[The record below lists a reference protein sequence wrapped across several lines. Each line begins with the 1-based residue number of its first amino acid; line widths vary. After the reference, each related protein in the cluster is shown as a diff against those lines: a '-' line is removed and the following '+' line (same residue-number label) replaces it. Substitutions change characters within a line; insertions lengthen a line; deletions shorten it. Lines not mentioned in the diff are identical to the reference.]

1 MTVDIKRLTAHLS
14 QSQQEE
20 ISKAY
25 KKQAENETAAFLWC
39 FFLGWM
45 GAHRFYLRQW
55 GQGIIHLILA
65 LITVA
70 IAVGG
75 ALAGVDPTIIVVAAL
90 PFGVAALIW
99 EVIDLFRIDDE
110 VAAMNLR
117 LAETLIAGTM
127 LADTSVLQQAQ
138 TKLDEVLHNVAA
150 EDSQSTEGE
159 GAAVAAAAAE
169 TDAAAEPVIAG
180 SASEAPVET
189 AAAAGATVERYEATT
204 TTRISADPNADQKDD
219 QPVPAGTKDWSETA
233 TESRDTLGGGE
244 PGPGDTTEGTHI
256 DETVTRAHTESGYSR
271 TDSIDTV
278 ISESAAMADDAGEAV
293 IAADMTTM
301 SPAESEAPTWPN
313 LPQVAPVSE
322 ARPVDFTDLGGP
334 VPVTPVADIDSAG
347 ATPLIVAL
355 GEEAVTSP
363 PPPAVDSYAPPVTED
378 MVADESDSTP
388 VESYI
393 PPIVPVVE
401 LDAGD
406 TQPVATAPEN
416 EEPETLAEL
425 AGLATATGIAV
436 DVAEP
441 SEPEVPAELE
451 VPAAPEAPAEVP
463 DAVEAA
469 GAAEGVDAA
478 AAVAPPPEV
487 AHAEHIEPASHL
499 LKRIRVTR
507 QIKVNGEV
515 VEETSA
521 EELIE
526 ADADPEPVRQRLRQQ
541 LHNLAAARMA
551 ELGITPTDQADA

>member
-14 QSQQEE
+14 QSQQDE
-20 ISKAY
+20 ITKAY
-25 KKQAENETAAFLWC
+25 EKQAENETAAFLWC

-55 GQGIIHLILA
+55 GQGIIHLIIA
-65 LITVA
+65 LITVV

-75 ALAGVDPTIIVVAAL
+75 ALAKVDPTIIVVAAL

-138 TKLDEVLHNVAA
+138 TKLGEVLTNVAA
-150 EDSQSTEGE
+150 ESGQSTGGE
-159 GAAVAAAAAE
+159 EASVASAAVE
-169 TDAAAEPVIAG
+169 TDAAAEPAIT
-180 SASEAPVET
+180 STTLEAPVEAV
-189 AAAAGATVERYEATT
+189 AATGATVERYEATT
-204 TTRISADPNADQKDD
+204 TTRVSEDPNADQQEN
-219 QPVPAGTKDWSETA
+219 QPVPAGTKDWSETE

-244 PGPGDTTEGTHI
+244 PGPGDATVGTHI
-256 DETVTRAHTESGYSR
+256 DETATLAHTESGYSS
-271 TDSIDTV
+271 TDSTDTV
-278 ISESAAMADDAGEAV
+278 ISESAAVAEDTGEAV
-293 IAADMTTM
+293 IAAGLPTM
-301 SPAESEAPTWPN
+301 SASESEAPTWPN
-313 LPQVAPVSE
+313 LPLVAPAS
-322 ARPVDFTDLGGP
+322 AAMSIDYTDLGDP
-334 VPVTPVADIDSAG
+334 VSVTPVADVDSAG
-347 ATPLIVAL
+347 STPLIVAL
-355 GEEAVTSP
+355 GEDVTSP
-363 PPPAVDSYAPPVTED
+363 PPPAVASDNPVTEEGAAPVVVD
-378 MVADESDSTP
+378 QSDSTP

-401 LDAGD
+401 MDAGD
-406 TQPVATAPEN
+406 TQPITTAPEE

-436 DVAEP
+436 DLAEP
-441 SEPEVPAELE
+441 AEPEVPAGM
-451 VPAAPEAPAEVP
+451 P
-463 DAVEAA
+463 DTVEAA
-469 GAAEGVDAA
+469 GAVEVAEA
-478 AAVAPPPEV
+478 APPPEV
-487 AHAEHIEPASHL
+487 AHAEQIEPASHL

-541 LHNLAAARMA
+541 LHIQAAARMS
-551 ELGITPTDQADA
+551 ELGITPDQAES

>member
-14 QSQQEE
+14 QSQQDE
-20 ISKAY
+20 ITKAY
-25 KKQAENETAAFLWC
+25 EKQAENETAAFLWC

-65 LITVA
+65 LITVV

-75 ALAGVDPTIIVVAAL
+75 ALAKVDPAIIVVAAL

-138 TKLDEVLHNVAA
+138 TKLGEVLHHVAA
-150 EDSQSTEGE
+150 ESGQSTEGE
-159 GAAVAAAAAE
+159 KASVASAAVE
-169 TDAAAEPVIAG
+169 TDAAAEPA
-180 SASEAPVET
+180 T
-189 AAAAGATVERYEATT
+189 GATVERYEATT
-204 TTRISADPNADQKDD
+204 TTRVSEDPNADQQEN
-219 QPVPAGTKDWSETA
+219 QPVPAGTKDWSETE

-244 PGPGDTTEGTHI
+244 PGPGDATVGTHI
-256 DETVTRAHTESGYSR
+256 DETVTLAHTESGYSS
-271 TDSIDTV
+271 TDSTDTV
-278 ISESAAMADDAGEAV
+278 ISESAAVAEDTGEAV
-293 IAADMTTM
+293 IAADLPTM
-301 SPAESEAPTWPN
+301 SAAESEAPTWPN
-313 LPQVAPVSE
+313 LPPVAPAS
-322 ARPVDFTDLGGP
+322 AAMSIDYTDLGDP
-334 VPVTPVADIDSAG
+334 VSVMPVADVDSAG
-347 ATPLIVAL
+347 STPLIVAL
-355 GEEAVTSP
+355 GEDVTSP
-363 PPPAVDSYAPPVTED
+363 PPPAVALDNPVTEEGAAPVMED
-378 MVADESDSTP
+378 QSDSTP

-401 LDAGD
+401 MDAGD
-406 TQPVATAPEN
+406 TQPVTTAPE
-416 EEPETLAEL
+416 EEAPETLAEL

-436 DVAEP
+436 DLAEP
-441 SEPEVPAELE
+441 AEPEVLAGM
-451 VPAAPEAPAEVP
+451 P
-463 DAVEAA
+463 DTVEAA
-469 GAAEGVDAA
+469 GAVEVAES
-478 AAVAPPPEV
+478 APRPEV
-487 AHAEHIEPASHL
+487 AHAEQIEPASHL

-541 LHNLAAARMA
+541 LHNQTAARMS
-551 ELGITPTDQADA
+551 ELGITPDQAES

>member
-14 QSQQEE
+14 QSQQDE
-20 ISKAY
+20 ITKAY

-65 LITVA
+65 LITIV

-138 TKLDEVLHNVAA
+138 TKLGEVLHHVAA

-159 GAAVAAAAAE
+159 EAAVATAAAQ
-169 TDAAAEPVIAG
+169 TDAAAEPVLTG
-180 SASEAPVET
+180 SLSETPVEAV
-189 AAAAGATVERYEATT
+189 AATGATVERYEATT
-204 TTRISADPNADQKDD
+204 TTRVSEDPNAGQKDD
-219 QPVPAGTKDWSETA
+219 QPVPAGTKDWSVTETQSA
-233 TESRDTLGGGE
+233 DTLGSAE
-244 PGPGDTTEGTHI
+244 PGPGDATEGTHI
-256 DETVTRAHTESGYSR
+256 AETVTLAHTESGYSS

-278 ISESAAMADDAGEAV
+278 INESAEIAEDTGEAV

-301 SPAESEAPTWPN
+301 SAAESEAPTWPN
-313 LPQVAPVSE
+313 LPPVAPASE
-322 ARPVDFTDLGGP
+322 ANPIDYTDLGEP
-334 VPVTPVADIDSAG
+334 VPMTPVADVDGAG

-355 GEEAVTSP
+355 GEDVTSP
-363 PPPAVDSYAPPVTED
+363 PPPAAASYSPVTESE
-378 MVADESDSTP
+378 VAPVMEDESDSTP

-406 TQPVATAPEN
+406 TEAVTAPT
-416 EEPETLAEL
+416 EEEEGPETLAEL

-441 SEPEVPAELE
+441 AEPEVPAGM
-451 VPAAPEAPAEVP
+451 PE
-463 DAVEAA
+463 AVEAA
-469 GAAEGVDAA
+469 
-478 AAVAPPPEV
+478 AVVETAVEAAPPPEV
-487 AHAEHIEPASHL
+487 AHAEQIEPASHL

-541 LHNLAAARMA
+541 LHNQAAARMS
-551 ELGITPTDQADA
+551 ELGITPDQAES

>member
-1 MTVDIKRLTAHLS
+1 MCDPSKAHLRKGAVRFMTVDIKRLTAHLS
-14 QSQQEE
+14 QSQQDE
-20 ISKAY
+20 ITKAY
-25 KKQAENETAAFLWC
+25 KKQAVNETAAFLWC

-65 LITVA
+65 LITVI

-75 ALAGVDPTIIVVAAL
+75 ALVGVDPTIIVVAAL

-138 TKLDEVLHNVAA
+138 TKLGEVLHNVVA
-150 EDSQSTEGE
+150 ESGQSTEGE
-159 GAAVAAAAAE
+159 EAAVATAAVE
-169 TDAAAEPVIAG
+169 TDAAAEPAIT
-180 SASEAPVET
+180 STTREAPVEAV
-189 AAAAGATVERYEATT
+189 AATGATVERYEATT
-204 TTRISADPNADQKDD
+204 TTRVSEDPNADQQEN
-219 QPVPAGTKDWSETA
+219 QPVPAGTKDWSETE

-244 PGPGDTTEGTHI
+244 PGPGDATVGTHI
-256 DETVTRAHTESGYSR
+256 DETVTLAHTESGYSS
-271 TDSIDTV
+271 TDSTDTV
-278 ISESAAMADDAGEAV
+278 ISESSAAAEDTGETV
-293 IAADMTTM
+293 IAADLTTM
-301 SPAESEAPTWPN
+301 SAAESEAPTWPN
-313 LPQVAPVSE
+313 LPPVAPASAAMPIDYTDQGEPVS
-322 ARPVDFTDLGGP
+322 
-334 VPVTPVADIDSAG
+334 VTPVADVDSAG

-355 GEEAVTSP
+355 GEDVTSP
-363 PPPAVDSYAPPVTED
+363 LPPAVASDNPVTEEE
-378 MVADESDSTP
+378 VAPVVEDQSDSTP

-406 TQPVATAPEN
+406 TQPVTTAPE
-416 EEPETLAEL
+416 EEGPETLAEL
-425 AGLATATGIAV
+425 AGLETVTGAAALV
-436 DVAEP
+436 P
-441 SEPEVPAELE
+441 EPEVPAGM
-451 VPAAPEAPAEVP
+451 P
-463 DAVEAA
+463 DTVEAA
-469 GAAEGVDAA
+469 GAVEVAEAA
-478 AAVAPPPEV
+478 APPEV
-487 AHAEHIEPASHL
+487 AHAEQIEPASHL

-541 LHNLAAARMA
+541 LHNQAAARMS
-551 ELGITPTDQADA
+551 ELGITPDQAES